1 MERVLS
7 GTNQAEYMKVNGRMI
22 RGMDLDLRNL
32 QMKIITSV
40 NMSMARFMVKA
51 NINGH
56 LDKSMKVL
64 GRKA

>member
-1 MERVLS
+1 
-7 GTNQAEYMKVNGRMI
+7 VNGRMI

-32 QMKIITSV
+32 QIRIIILV
-40 NMSMARFMVKA
+40 NISMERFMVKV

-56 LDKSMKVL
+56 LDNTMKVL